1 MIASITV
8 TYYPDLAALQ
18 RQLDS
23 VAEQVHTMVVVDNGS
38 PAPVL
43 AALRALCTKL
53 GALLLPL
60 PHNQGI
66 GAAQNAGIA
75 QARQQGAQWVLL
87 LDQDSEATPQ
97 MVGTLHAALQAQP
110 RAAAAG
116 PSSIDQRTGTHSF
129 FVTDPGQW
137 PRRWQPEP
145 GVPHAPIEVGFLIA
159 SGTLLRCAALGDTS
173 PMRASWFIDH
183 VDSEWCL
190 RMRAQGWLLLGVS
203 EAVLKHRLGD
213 KVTRLWLLRW
223 RQVAHH
229 SPLRDYY
236 MFRNS
241 ILLAREPY
249 VPLRWKLYF
258 LSRLVQFAGFFL
270 PFAPERGQRL
280 RMMATGILHGLQGR
294 TGPQP

>member
-1 MIASITV
+1 
-8 TYYPDLAALQ
+8 
-18 RQLDS
+18 
-23 VAEQVHTMVVVDNGS
+23 
-38 PAPVL
+38 
-43 AALRALCTKL
+43 
-53 GALLLPL
+53 
-60 PHNQGI
+60 
-66 GAAQNAGIA
+66 
-75 QARQQGAQWVLL
+75 
-87 LDQDSEATPQ
+87 
-97 MVGTLHAALQAQP
+97 
-110 RAAAAG
+110 
-116 PSSIDQRTGTHSF
+116 
-129 FVTDPGQW
+129 
-137 PRRWQPEP
+137 
-145 GVPHAPIEVGFLIA
+145 
-159 SGTLLRCAALGDTS
+159 
-173 PMRASWFIDH
+173 MRASWFIDH

-241 ILLAREPY
+241 VLLAREPY

-294 TGPQP
+294 TGPHP

>member
-1 MIASITV
+1 MIASVTV
-8 TYYPDLAALQ
+8 TYHPDLAALQ
-18 RQLDS
+18 RQLGS
-23 VAEQVHTMVVVDNGS
+23 MATQVHAMVVVDNGS
-38 PAPVL
+38 PGLLL
-43 AALRALCTKL
+43 ASLRELCAKM

-60 PHNQGI
+60 STNQGI

-75 QARQQGAQWVLL
+75 QARQQGAQWILL
-87 LDQDSEATPQ
+87 LDQDSEATPD

-129 FVTDPGQW
+129 FVTDPGWW
-137 PRRWQPEP
+137 PRRWQPEA
-145 GVPHAPIEVGFLIA
+145 GVSHPPIEVGFLIA
-159 SGTLLRCAALGDTS
+159 SGTLLRCTALGDTP
-173 PMRASWFIDH
+173 PMRANWFIDH

-203 EAVLKHRLGD
+203 DAVLQHRLGD
-213 KVTRLWLLRW
+213 KVTRIWLLRW

-241 ILLAREPY
+241 ILLAREAY

-270 PFAPERGQRL
+270 PFAPERGRRL

-294 TGPQP
+294 TGPYR